1 MNKRQV
7 IFGSL
12 VVLALALAL
21 FFTFQIEDCPN
32 FECFQSH
39 MAECSKATY
48 INEEPEASW
57 GYEIVGV
64 SKDSCE
70 IEVSLLNAKDGEL
83 GLREFEG
90 NSMSCFYDLGIIAYP
105 EKDLD
110 SCTGELKEDL
120 QEIIIEKLY
129 KYVVLNLGEIKEE
142 IGI

>member
-12 VVLALALAL
+12 VVVSLATAM

-57 GYEIVGV
+57 GYEIIGV